1 MTNRVHP
8 PVTTEAVVAK
18 LSEAALATT
27 ATSDD
32 PLAPVAALAP
42 MPDKP
47 EMMPVDIDKDQT
59 IYALYMAGHTPYAI
73 ARQLTVDEKT
83 KWTSAMV
90 QEVVS
95 RVGQDNLA
103 RTQEQLVYAA
113 QLDLDRIDALIQVLW
128 PQAKDG
134 NLAAIDRISALTK
147 RRAELLG
154 LDAPDVKLS
163 LTMGGPDAVDLSA
176 LSDDE
181 LRQYRDLQRKAS
193 SAARQKVVKGR
204 VV

>member
-1 MTNRVHP
+1 
-8 PVTTEAVVAK
+8 
-18 LSEAALATT
+18 
-27 ATSDD
+27 
-32 PLAPVAALAP
+32 
-42 MPDKP
+42 
-47 EMMPVDIDKDQT
+47 MMPVDIDKDQT